1 MASFT
6 VNFSA
11 NTTGDHYIC
20 YRTQGAAPATPFIC
34 TTENVTATGANSV
47 VIEIPDNIYCDVFT
61 FEGYIIAACEPQT
74 DTTGNGFPDDA
85 VTFSVSFPQV
95 PDPCPLYEITC
106 AIVAINRIVSVSNPG
121 SGYTIGDPI
130 TFTTANPAD
139 TIIAATAQVGNVDGL
154 GGITSVTVLT
164 FGEYT
169 AVPTATAGGSGAGAV
184 LITSLDPCDNLL
196 LSTISCNNPAQGP
209 VIPFAQL
216 GLGDRL
222 AICADVSNI
231 ATLDP
236 QYTAVDISVEEGGT
250 CNCQTCE
257 QCEVSNTSGKALNY
271 SYQSCWDES
280 PQSGAIIVYAA
291 QIADGATVNIGC
303 VIRET
308 VTNLT
313 PSAGPLTFTF
323 TPCP

>member
-74 DTTGNGFPDDA
+74 DTTGNGFPDAA

-95 PDPCPLYEITC
+95 PDPCPLYEIEC
-106 AIVAINRIVSVSNPG
+106 SVVAVNRIILITNPG
-121 SGYTIGDPI
+121 SGYTIGDPVV
-130 TFTTANPAD
+130 FTTANPAD
-139 TIIAATAQVGNVDGL
+139 TIIAATGEVGNVDGT

-169 AVPTATAGGSGAGAV
+169 AVPTPTAGGSGINAV
-184 LITSLDPCDNLL
+184 LGASLDPCNSLL

-209 VIPFAQL
+209 VIPFASLSL
-216 GLGDRL
+216 GESLS
-222 AICADVSNI
+222 ICADTAAISS
-231 ATLDP
+231 LDS
-236 QYTAVDISVEEGGT
+236 QYTATDVSATRGGT

-257 QCEVSNTSGKALNY
+257 QCEVSNTSGKTLNY
-271 SYQSCWDES
+271 SYQTCWDES

-303 VIRET
+303 VIKPT
-308 VTNLT
+308 VTNLS
-313 PSAGPLTFTF
+313 PSTGALTLTF